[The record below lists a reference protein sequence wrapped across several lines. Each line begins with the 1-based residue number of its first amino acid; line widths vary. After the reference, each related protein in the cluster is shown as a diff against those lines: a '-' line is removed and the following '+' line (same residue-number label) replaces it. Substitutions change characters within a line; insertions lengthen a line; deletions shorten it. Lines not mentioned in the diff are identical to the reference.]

1 MKVATDN
8 ILLRNITISIGL
20 VGFLLYF
27 GIFNKYHLAYLE
39 QIQLFR
45 YSADYLSDFFL
56 KPGGLICLLGSFLTQ
71 FFRFPWIGA
80 IILTL
85 LGFLV
90 CLLTQLDFKRM
101 GLNGI
106 LFSLIPLLLLAAL
119 HSNHNY
125 PVAHT
130 LGYLF
135 SLACLAVYSNLSDSR
150 KRFVTGLFLLIIMYY
165 GTGFFSFLTL
175 VLFIFYELFYGN
187 GSQRFIFLITAIA
200 LSLLVPYISWK
211 LIYLIPINQAWLL
224 PVSFSRITPV
234 KLFFYLLAFYY
245 PLFILLCFSLR
256 YFSKKKVIGFSWNLK
271 NVFTGALIYL
281 LAVLITI
288 RLAYDRNNELF
299 LNMDAQYHNGSWE
312 KVLTLSEKYKGQ
324 NQLVM
329 YLTNLALYKKG
340 SLSSAL
346 FRYNQSGTKG
356 LWLAWERNETSPFF
370 GGEVYYHLGYTNEA
384 FRWAFEA
391 MEVKGLNP
399 RSLKRLV
406 TTSIINRNYM
416 LAGKFLNYLDQTL
429 LYRNWAKDYKQ
440 LIADTTRINQ
450 WPELLEKQ
458 KMLMSTDFIAV
469 NNDSNIGLDKLLENH
484 PDNRMAF
491 EYLMASFLLRKDLNA
506 FAANIYRLGDLGYE
520 KIPLHYEEALVLY
533 SGLSGKNVVPEG
545 FMISSATRERFHD
558 YARIFAAN
566 RYDMDQAARKL
577 YSKFGS
583 TFWFYMQFANINPE
597 SPETNI

>member
-27 GIFNKYHLAYLE
+27 AIFNRYHLAYLE

-45 YSADYLSDFFL
+45 YSPEYLSDFFL

-71 FFRFPWIGA
+71 FFGFPWIGA

-85 LGFLV
+85 LGFLI
-90 CLLTQLDFKRM
+90 CLLTLLVFKRM
-101 GLNGI
+101 GINGI

-125 PVAHT
+125 PVALT
-130 LGYLF
+130 LGFLS
-135 SLACLAVYSNLSDSR
+135 SLACFIVYFNISGNR
-150 KRFVTGLFLLIIMYY
+150 RRFGVGLFLFIILYY
-165 GTGFFSFLTL
+165 ATGLFSFLTL
-175 VLFIFYELFYGN
+175 VLFILYELFYGK
-187 GSQRFIFLITAIA
+187 GTQRFLFFITAVA
-200 LSLLVPYISWK
+200 LSVLVPYLSWK
-211 LIYLIPINQAWLL
+211 FIYLIPINQAWLL
-224 PVSFSRITPV
+224 PVPFSRIAPV
-234 KLFFYLLAFYY
+234 EVFFYLLVFYY
-245 PLFILLCFSLR
+245 PLFVLLCFSVL
-256 YFSKKKVIGFSWNLK
+256 YFSKKKVIGFSWGLK
-271 NVFTGALIYL
+271 YAIPGGLIYL
-281 LAVLITI
+281 LAIFATI

-299 LNMDAQYHNGSWE
+299 LNMDAQYHKGAWE
-312 KVLTLSEKYKGQ
+312 KVLTLSGKYKGQ

-329 YLTNLALYKKG
+329 YLTNLALYKNG

-346 FRYNQSGTKG
+346 FRYDQSGTKG
-356 LWLAWERNETSPFF
+356 LWLAWERNETAPFF

-406 TTSIINRNYM
+406 TTSIINRNYK
-416 LAGKFLNYLDQTL
+416 LAGKFLAYLDQTL
-429 LYRNWAKDYKQ
+429 LYRNWARDYKQ
-440 LIADTTRINQ
+440 LIADTTQIKQ

-458 KMLMSTDFIAV
+458 RMLMSTDFIAV
-469 NNDSNIGLDKLLENH
+469 NNASNIGLDKLLENH
-484 PDNRMAF
+484 PENRMAF
-491 EYLMASFLLRKDLNA
+491 EYMMASFLLRKDLDA
-506 FAANIYRLGDLGYE
+506 FAANIYRLRDLGYE

-533 SGLSGKNVVPEG
+533 TGLSGKNVIPEG

-566 RYDMDQAARKL
+566 RYDLNQAARKL

-583 TFWFYMQFANINPE
+583 TFWFYMQFATLKPE
-597 SPETNI
+597 SAETNI